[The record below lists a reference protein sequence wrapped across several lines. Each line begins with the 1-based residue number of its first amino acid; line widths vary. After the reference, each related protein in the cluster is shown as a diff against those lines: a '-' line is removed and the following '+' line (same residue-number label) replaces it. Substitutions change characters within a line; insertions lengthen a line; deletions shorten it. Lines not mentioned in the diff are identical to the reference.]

1 MDRHK
6 EKTRAYGVAMHGS
19 AGTTAWSWTFLGAAG
34 RDCLKDVAAGF
45 VASIVLIANVISFGA
60 LMFPGE
66 LSAGIPIAI
75 WAMLVGSCICGLW
88 IAWTTSLPPIATA
101 IDSPTGT
108 VLLLLSATAGASV
121 MASGGTPQTA
131 VQTVMLIFTAATF
144 LTGASL
150 YAIGVARWG
159 SYFRFIPYFVVGGF
173 LAATGLFLFAGGI
186 RMTTGRPLDLSRVS
200 EPWTTIEIAKLASV
214 IAVSVLLLVLRRGVK
229 SPYAMPGALLVMW
242 LGGALVLR
250 MLGLFDSAYGWYLPS
265 LGTLNKWMPFETVR
279 TLHFSWTMMAK
290 LVPEMFAVAI
300 VALISIITKIS
311 IIEVSRETSG
321 DLDCELRAH
330 GMGSLLAAP
339 FGGITSSVQIGTS
352 QLLEHAGGA
361 TRLSGAVC
369 AVVMGVVGI
378 ASFNLPGLVP
388 IPIIAGLVFYL
399 GYTFLFEALWRPFAR
414 RAWLD
419 LFLAIG
425 IMLVCLKY
433 GYLFG
438 VLVGIVCAC
447 VLFAVNYAQIGVV
460 RRRVTRAQ
468 FASYVDRS
476 AEATKYLRESG
487 NAIQLYWLSGYIF
500 FGSSEGLFDRIRT
513 DIESALPDRV
523 DYVILDFSLV
533 SGVDSSAI
541 ASLSK
546 LRNLC
551 NRRGVVLVY
560 AALSRADCQALV
572 RAGLFSGTSPES
584 FGDVHVAMAWCE
596 DRLLSGANLDVD
608 TSPASFE
615 AWFQQQLGTGV
626 RAADLMRYFQRKDVG
641 SADVL
646 YREGEPADTIDLVV
660 SGRLAIDV
668 TKYNGEKLRVRRVTT
683 HTVLGEMGFFRRS
696 IRSATVSAEVPT
708 TLFTLTRA
716 NFERIRDERPELANA
731 FYDFVLRILADRT
744 DFTTRTV
751 AAMTP

>member
-1 MDRHK
+1 MIRHQ
-6 EKTRAYGVAMHGS
+6 EKTRSYGIAVRGGDRTS
-19 AGTTAWSWTFLGAAG
+19 IWSWTFLELAG
-34 RDCLKDVAAGF
+34 RNCLKDAAAGF
-45 VASIVLIANVISFGA
+45 VASIVLIANVVSFGA

-66 LSAGIPIAI
+66 LSAGIPIVV
-75 WAMLVGSCICGLW
+75 WAMLVGSCVCGLW
-88 IAWTTSLPPIATA
+88 IASTTSLPPIATG

-108 VLLLLSATAGASV
+108 VLVLLSATTVSSV
-121 MASGGTPQTA
+121 MASGGSPQIA
-131 VQTVMLIFTAATF
+131 AQTVMLVFSVATL

-150 YAIGVARWG
+150 YVLGVVRWG

-173 LAATGLFLFAGGI
+173 LAATGLFLIAGGI
-186 RMTTGRPLDLSRVS
+186 RMSTGRPLPFNNVS
-200 EPWTTIEIAKLASV
+200 EHWTAIEIAKPASA
-214 IAVSVLLLVLRRGVK
+214 IAVCGLLLLLRRWIK
-229 SPYAMPGALLVMW
+229 SPYAMPGALVVMW

-250 MLGLFDSAYGWYLPS
+250 ILLLTDPGHGWYLPS
-265 LGTLNKWMPFETVR
+265 LGTLTKWTPFEAVHTV
-279 TLHFSWTMMAK
+279 HFNWVMMAK

-311 IIEVSRETSG
+311 SIEVSRETSG

-330 GMGSLLAAP
+330 GIGSLLAAP
-339 FGGITSSVQIGTS
+339 FGGITSSLQIGTS

-361 TRLSGAVC
+361 TRLSGAMC
-369 AVVMGVVGI
+369 ALVMGVVGI

-399 GYTFLFEALWRPFAR
+399 GYTFLVEALWRPFSR

-419 LFLAIG
+419 LVLAIG
-425 IMLVCLKY
+425 IMIVCLIH
-433 GYLFG
+433 GYLVG
-438 VLVGIVCAC
+438 VLVGIVSAC

-476 AEATKYLRESG
+476 AEATMYLRESG

-500 FGSSEGLFDRIRT
+500 FGSSEGLFDRVRN

-533 SGVDSSAI
+533 SGVDFSAV
-541 ASLSK
+541 ASLTK
-546 LRNLC
+546 LRNWC
-551 NRRGVVLVY
+551 HRRDIMLIY
-560 AALSRADCQALV
+560 SALSRADRPALA
-572 RAGLFSGTSPES
+572 RAGLYSGKSPEP
-584 FGDVHVAMAWCE
+584 FDDVHGAMAWCE
-596 DRLLSGANLDVD
+596 DRLLSGAKLDND

-615 AWFQQQLGTGV
+615 AWFQQQLGTSV
-626 RAADLMRYFQRKDVG
+626 TAAHLLRYFHCHDVD
-641 SADVL
+641 SAEIL

-683 HTVLGEMGFFRRS
+683 HTVVGEMGFFRRS

-708 TLFTLTRA
+708 TLFTLTSRK
-716 NFERIRDERPELANA
+716 F
-731 FYDFVLRILADRT
+731 
-744 DFTTRTV
+744 
-751 AAMTP
+751 